1 MFRRVRIDQLIGQKP
16 TQTGYESSEFGYE
29 SAEYETSVGAKQLD
43 SGMVTES
50 LLLVYAS
57 GKENM

>member
-1 MFRRVRIDQLIGQKP
+1 MGQKP

-29 SAEYETSVGAKQLD
+29 SAEYETFVGAKRLD
-43 SGMVTES
+43 SGVVTES

>member
-16 TQTGYESSEFGYE
+16 TQTGHESSEFGYE
-29 SAEYETSVGAKQLD
+29 SAEYETSVGAKRLD

>member
-16 TQTGYESSEFGYE
+16 TETGYESSEFGYE
-29 SAEYETSVGAKQLD
+29 SPEYETSEGAKRLD
-43 SGMVTES
+43 TDMVTES

-57 GKENM
+57 GEENV

>member
-29 SAEYETSVGAKQLD
+29 SAEYETFVGAKRLD

-50 LLLVYAS
+50 LLLVYVS

>member
-16 TQTGYESSEFGYE
+16 TQTVYESSEFGYE
-29 SAEYETSVGAKQLD
+29 SAEYETSMGAKRLD

-50 LLLVYAS
+50 LLLVYGS